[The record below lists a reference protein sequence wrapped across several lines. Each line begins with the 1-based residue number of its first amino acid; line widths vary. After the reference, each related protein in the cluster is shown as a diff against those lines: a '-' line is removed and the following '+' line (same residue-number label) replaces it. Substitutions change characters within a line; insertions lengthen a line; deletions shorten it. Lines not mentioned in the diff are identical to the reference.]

1 MKFETT
7 DENAVISVETA
18 RKVSCAAAEHNS
30 DFGAKRAHTNSQ
42 FYSPLPLGQGSPQN
56 KKFLNM
62 YLDDPYQFSSKSTD
76 D

>member
-18 RKVSCAAAEHNS
+18 RKVSCAAAEQNS

-42 FYSPLPLGQGSPQN
+42 FYSPLPLGQG
-56 KKFLNM
+56 
-62 YLDDPYQFSSKSTD
+62 
-76 D
+76 